1 MMYNKKALTKP
12 IKRLVPWNDIKLMV
26 FDCDGVLTD
35 GRFIYG
41 STNLELKHFHGHD
54 GLGFKLL
61 QKTDIIISVISGRGS
76 EALERRCK
84 DLNITYLFQNVANK
98 LQCLDNLLKE
108 LNLIYTNVAY
118 MGDDWNDV
126 PVMQKVAFSA
136 APADAQPDVAKIV
149 DWVSEFKGGQGAA
162 RDMINYVLT
171 RKGIYEKTVLAYL
184 DSIG

>member
-1 MMYNKKALTKP
+1 MNFINIQKPFKPSLTWTK
-12 IKRLVPWNDIKLMV
+12 IKLMV

-61 QKTDIIISVISGRGS
+61 QKTDIMISVISGRSS
-76 EALERRCK
+76 EALERRCR
-84 DLNITYLFQNVANK
+84 DLNIPYLFQNITNK
-98 LQCLDNLLKE
+98 LKCLDNLLKD
-108 LNLIYTNVAY
+108 LKLSYTNVAY

-126 PVMQKVAFSA
+126 PVMRKVAFSA
-136 APADAQPDVAKIV
+136 VPADAQPDVAKIA
-149 DWVSEFKGGQGAA
+149 DWVSEYRGGQGAA
-162 RDMINYVLT
+162 RDLINYVLM

>member
-1 MMYNKKALTKP
+1 MYNKKALTKP

-149 DWVSEFKGGQGAA
+149 DWVSEFKGGQGAV

>member
-1 MMYNKKALTKP
+1 M
-12 IKRLVPWNDIKLMV
+12 NDINKIKIIVL
-26 FDCDGVLTD
+26 DCDGVLTD
-35 GRFIYG
+35 GKITYDNNR
-41 STNLELKHFHGHD
+41 LELKSFSAHD
-54 GLGFKLL
+54 GLGVKILSFS
-61 QKTDIIISVISGRGS
+61 DIKVAVVTGRES
-76 EALERRCK
+76 
-84 DLNITYLFQNVANK
+84 
-98 LQCLDNLLKE
+98 QCLAKRCDDLKITLLYQAISNKRKTIESILAE
-108 LNLIYTNVAY
+108 LNLTWENVAY

>member
-184 DSIG
+184 DSIV

>member
-1 MMYNKKALTKP
+1 MYNKKALTKP
-12 IKRLVPWNDIKLMV
+12 IKRLVPWNDIKLIV

>member
-12 IKRLVPWNDIKLMV
+12 IKRLVPWNDIKLIV